1 MRDEPRSLDV
11 LQEPDTQPDAFVS
24 AFDQAWNV
32 GNDERAA
39 LARGRVGIGGNDA
52 QVRLERGERIS
63 RDLGPRRGDAR
74 DQCRLSCVREADQ
87 ADIGEQFQFQ
97 AQTALFA
104 GTSLFVF
111 TRRLVPGPYE
121 MRVAVSAPTASTSSR
136 AESLA
141 RLGKIEKLFPG
152 NCLIHDGA
160 DRNSENQVS
169 ARSPVAVRAL
179 AVTSAVG
186 VKFAIVTVAQKRV
199 VVRVRFE
206 VNVTPMPTVSA
217 RGAAPRNVLLSAEGH
232 AAVSA
237 VAAFYDDL
245 RFVNEHELLA
255 QAECPMDR
263 AYARGREER
272 QRLERE
278 RNRRPGG
285 TS

>member
-1 MRDEPRSLDV
+1 
-11 LQEPDTQPDAFVS
+11 
-24 AFDQAWNV
+24 
-32 GNDERAA
+32 
-39 LARGRVGIGGNDA
+39 
-52 QVRLERGERIS
+52 
-63 RDLGPRRGDAR
+63 
-74 DQCRLSCVREADQ
+74 
-87 ADIGEQFQFQ
+87 
-97 AQTALFA
+97 
-104 GTSLFVF
+104 
-111 TRRLVPGPYE
+111 
-121 MRVAVSAPTASTSSR
+121 
-136 AESLA
+136 
-141 RLGKIEKLFPG
+141 LFPG

-186 VKFAIVTVAQKRV
+186 VKFAIVAVAQKRV

-217 RGAAPRNVLLSAEGH
+217 RWAAPRNVLLSAEGH

-255 QAECPMDR
+255 QAECSMDR

-272 QRLERE
+272 QRLEGG